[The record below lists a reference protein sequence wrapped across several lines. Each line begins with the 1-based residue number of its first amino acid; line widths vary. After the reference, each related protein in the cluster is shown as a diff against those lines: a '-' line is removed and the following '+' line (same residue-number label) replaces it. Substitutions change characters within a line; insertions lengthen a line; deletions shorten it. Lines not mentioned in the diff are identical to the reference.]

1 MNTIQ
6 TSKGELLAAIQI
18 NLVKEDYEGEVK
30 KALNDYQRKA
40 TLPGFRQGKVPF
52 GMIKKMYG
60 QAVLLE
66 KINQKVSEALNNHI
80 IENKLDVIGYP
91 LPDMEKS
98 QPNDLDNQEELSF
111 YFEAALKPEI
121 KIELKEHKINDFN
134 IKASQEEIDRTIKS
148 IQENNKVDDKE
159 PELNEELFNMI
170 FPNQEVKDIETFR
183 QKVAVEM
190 EKQYVLEAE
199 RMFYNKAID
208 QLVEEIKFDLPDI
221 FLKRWIVENS
231 EGKITAEEVEKNYD
245 NSYVKSLRW
254 QLIEEALVKQNPE
267 LALKQEEVRQ
277 FVRSMY
283 FGHMDVE
290 TLDEETKKRL
300 EDIIDAILK
309 DDNQRQNINNQLA
322 DKKLTAYLKE
332 NMIVTVVDT
341 DYDGFVKSFMPQLE
355 VAENNEAA
363 EEAKPK
369 KTRAKKAAKTEEK
382 EETAE

>member
-1 MNTIQ
+1 MNTTQ
-6 TSKGELLAAIQI
+6 TLKGELLAGIQVT
-18 NLVKEDYEGEVK
+18 LVKADYEAEVT
-30 KALNDYQRKA
+30 KALKDYQHKA

-60 QAVLLE
+60 QGVLIE

-91 LPDMEKS
+91 LPDLEQG
-98 QPNDLDNQEELSF
+98 QPNDLDTQEELNF

-121 KIELKEHKINDFN
+121 NVVLKDHKIEDFN
-134 IKASQEEIDRTIKS
+134 IKASEEEIDRTIKS
-148 IQENNKVDDKE
+148 IQDNNKVE
-159 PELNEELFNMI
+159 EQPAELNEELFAKI
-170 FPNQEVKDIETFR
+170 FPGQEVKDVETFR
-183 QKVAVEM
+183 AKVAIEM

-199 RMFYNKAID
+199 RMFYNRAVD
-208 QLVEEIKFDLPDI
+208 QLVEEIKFNLADT

-231 EGKITAEEVEKNYD
+231 EGKITAEEVENNYD

-267 LALKQEEVRQ
+267 LIIKEEEVRNY
-277 FVRSMY
+277 VRSMY

-300 EDIIDAILK
+300 EDIIDAIIK
-309 DDNQRQNINNQLA
+309 DDNQRQNINNQIA

-332 NMIVTVVDT
+332 NMTVTVVDT
-341 DYDGFVKSFMPQLE
+341 DYEGFVQAVLPQVEL
-355 VAENNEAA
+355 AG
-363 EEAKPK
+363 EAKPK
-369 KTRAKKAAKTEEK
+369 KTRAKKAAKAEEAT

>member
-1 MNTIQ
+1 MNTTQ
-6 TSKGELLAAIQI
+6 TLKGELLAGIQVT
-18 NLVKEDYEGEVK
+18 LVKADYEAEVT
-30 KALNDYQRKA
+30 KALKDYQHKA
-40 TLPGFRQGKVPF
+40 TLPGFRQGKVPV

-60 QAVLLE
+60 QGVLIE

-91 LPDMEKS
+91 LPDLEQG
-98 QPNDLDNQEELSF
+98 QPNDLDTQEELNF

-121 KIELKEHKINDFN
+121 NVVLKDHKIEDFN
-134 IKASQEEIDRTIKS
+134 IKASEEEIDRTIKS
-148 IQENNKVDDKE
+148 IQDNNKVE
-159 PELNEELFNMI
+159 EQPAELNEELFAKI
-170 FPNQEVKDIETFR
+170 FPGQEVKDVETFR
-183 QKVAVEM
+183 AKVAVEM

-199 RMFYNKAID
+199 RMFYNRAVD
-208 QLVEEIKFDLPDI
+208 QLVEEIKFNLADT

-231 EGKITAEEVEKNYD
+231 EGKITAEEVENNYD

-267 LALKQEEVRQ
+267 LIIKEEEVRNY
-277 FVRSMY
+277 VRSMY

-300 EDIIDAILK
+300 EDIIDAIIK
-309 DDNQRQNINNQLA
+309 DDNQRQNINNQIA

-332 NMIVTVVDT
+332 NMTVTVVDT
-341 DYDGFVKSFMPQLE
+341 DYEGFVQAVLPQVEL
-355 VAENNEAA
+355 AG
-363 EEAKPK
+363 EAKPK
-369 KTRAKKAAKTEEK
+369 KTRAKKAAKAEEAT

>member
-1 MNTIQ
+1 MKTTQ
-6 TSKGELLAAIQI
+6 TSKGELLAGIQI
-18 NLVKEDYEGEVK
+18 CLLKEDYEAEVT
-30 KALNDYQRKA
+30 KALKDYQHKA
-40 TLPGFRQGKVPF
+40 TMPGFRQGKVPF

-80 IENKLDVIGYP
+80 VENKLDVIGYP
-91 LPDMEKS
+91 LPDMEQS
-98 QPNDLDNQEELSF
+98 QPNDLDNQEELNF
-111 YFEAALKPEI
+111 YFEAALKPAI
-121 KIELKEHKINDFN
+121 TVELKNHKINDFN
-134 IKASQEEIDRTIKS
+134 IKASAEEIDRTIKS
-148 IQENNKVDDKE
+148 IQTNNKVEDKE
-159 PELNEELFNMI
+159 AELNEELFDKI
-170 FPNQEVKDIETFR
+170 FPGQEVKDIETFR
-183 QKVAVEM
+183 SKVAVEM

-208 QLVEEIKFDLPDI
+208 QLVEEIKFDLPDT

-231 EGKITAEEVEKNYD
+231 EGKITAEDVESNYD

-267 LALKQEEVRQ
+267 LIIKEQEVRD

-283 FGHMDVE
+283 FCHMDIE
-290 TLDEETKKRL
+290 TLEEATKKRL
-300 EDIIDAILK
+300 DDIIDAIIK

-332 NMIVTVVDT
+332 NMTITVVDT
-341 DYDGFVKSFMPQLE
+341 DYEGFVQAVLPQVEL
-355 VAENNEAA
+355 AG
-363 EEAKPK
+363 EAKPK
-369 KTRAKKAAKTEEK
+369 KSRAKKAAKVEPT

>member
-6 TSKGELLAAIQI
+6 TSKGELLAGIQVT
-18 NLVKEDYEGEVK
+18 LVKADYEAEVT
-30 KALNDYQRKA
+30 KALKDYQHKA
-40 TLPGFRQGKVPF
+40 TMPGFRQGKVPF

-60 QAVLLE
+60 QGVLIE

-91 LPDMEKS
+91 LPDLEQG
-98 QPNDLDNQEELSF
+98 QPNDLDTQEELNF

-121 KIELKEHKINDFN
+121 NVVLKDHKINDFN
-134 IKASQEEIDRTIKS
+134 IKASAEEIDRTIKS
-148 IQENNKVDDKE
+148 IQDNNKVE
-159 PELNEELFNMI
+159 EQPAELNEELFAKI
-170 FPNQEVKDIETFR
+170 FPGQEVKDVETFR
-183 QKVAVEM
+183 AKVAVEM

-199 RMFYNKAID
+199 RMFYNRAVD
-208 QLVEEIKFDLPDI
+208 QLVEEIKFNLADT

-231 EGKITAEEVEKNYD
+231 EGKITAEDVEKNYD
-245 NSYVKSLRW
+245 NTYVKSLRW
-254 QLIEEALVKQNPE
+254 QLIEEALVKQNNDLMIKE
-267 LALKQEEVRQ
+267 AEVRE
-277 FVRSMY
+277 FVRNMY

-300 EDIIDAILK
+300 EDIIDAIIK

-332 NMIVTVVDT
+332 NMTVTVVDT
-341 DYDGFVKSFMPQLE
+341 DYEGFVQAVLPQVEL
-355 VAENNEAA
+355 AG
-363 EEAKPK
+363 EAKPK
-369 KTRAKKAAKTEEK
+369 KTRAKKAAKAEETT

>member
-1 MNTIQ
+1 MNTTQ
-6 TSKGELLAAIQI
+6 TLKGELLAGIQVT
-18 NLVKEDYEGEVK
+18 LVKADYEAEVT
-30 KALNDYQRKA
+30 KALKDYQHKA

-60 QAVLLE
+60 QGVLIE

-91 LPDMEKS
+91 LPDLEQG
-98 QPNDLDNQEELSF
+98 QPNDLDTQEELNF

-121 KIELKEHKINDFN
+121 NVVLKDHKIEDFN
-134 IKASQEEIDRTIKS
+134 IKASEEEIDRTIKS
-148 IQENNKVDDKE
+148 IQDNNKVE
-159 PELNEELFNMI
+159 EQPAELNEELFAKI
-170 FPNQEVKDIETFR
+170 FPGQEVKDVETFR
-183 QKVAVEM
+183 AKVAVEM

-199 RMFYNKAID
+199 RMFYNRAVD
-208 QLVEEIKFDLPDI
+208 QLVEEIKFNLADT

-231 EGKITAEEVEKNYD
+231 EGKITAEEVENNYD

-267 LALKQEEVRQ
+267 LIIKEEEVRN

-283 FGHMDVE
+283 FGHMNVE

-300 EDIIDAILK
+300 EDIIDAIIK
-309 DDNQRQNINNQLA
+309 DDNQRQNINNQIA

-332 NMIVTVVDT
+332 NMTVTVVDT
-341 DYDGFVKSFMPQLE
+341 DYEGFVQAVLPQVEL
-355 VAENNEAA
+355 AG
-363 EEAKPK
+363 EAKPK
-369 KTRAKKAAKTEEK
+369 KTRAKKAAKAEEAT

>member
-98 QPNDLDNQEELSF
+98 QPNDLDNQDELSF
-111 YFEAALKPEI
+111 FFEAALKPEI
-121 KIELKEHKINDFN
+121 KVNLKDHKVNDFN

-148 IQENNKVDDKE
+148 IQENNKVEDKE
-159 PELNEELFNMI
+159 PELNEELFDKI
-170 FPNQEVKDIETFR
+170 FPGQEVKDIETFR
-183 QKVAVEM
+183 SKVAVEM

-199 RMFYNKAID
+199 RMFYNKAVD
-208 QLVEEIKFDLPDI
+208 QLVEEIKFDLPDT

-231 EGKITAEEVEKNYD
+231 EGKISAEEVEKNYD
-245 NSYVKSLRW
+245 NAYVKSLRW
-254 QLIEEALVKQNPE
+254 QLIEEVLVKQNPE
-267 LALKQEEVRQ
+267 LVLKEEEVRD
-277 FVRSMY
+277 FVRSTY
-283 FGHMDVE
+283 FGHMDVT

-300 EDIIDAILK
+300 DDIVDVILK

-332 NMIVTVVDT
+332 NMTVTVVDT
-341 DYDGFVKSFMPQLE
+341 DYDGFVKSFMPE
-355 VAENNEAA
+355 VEVA

-369 KTRAKKAAKTEEK
+369 KTRAKKAEKT

>member
-52 GMIKKMYG
+52 SMIKKMYG

-121 KIELKEHKINDFN
+121 KVELKEHKINDFN

-208 QLVEEIKFDLPDI
+208 QLVEEIKFDLPDT

-267 LALKQEEVRQ
+267 LALKQEEVRE
-277 FVRSMY
+277 FVRGMY

-332 NMIVTVVDT
+332 NMTVTVVDT

-355 VAENNEAA
+355 VAENDEAA

-369 KTRAKKAAKTEEK
+369 KTRAKKAAKTEET

>member
-1 MNTIQ
+1 MNTTQ
-6 TSKGELLAAIQI
+6 TLKGELLAGIQVT
-18 NLVKEDYEGEVK
+18 LVKADYEAEVT
-30 KALNDYQRKA
+30 KALKDYQHKA

-60 QAVLLE
+60 QGVLIE

-91 LPDMEKS
+91 LPDLEQG
-98 QPNDLDNQEELSF
+98 QPNDLDTQEELNF

-121 KIELKEHKINDFN
+121 NVVLKDHKIEDFN
-134 IKASQEEIDRTIKS
+134 IKASEEEIDRTIKS
-148 IQENNKVDDKE
+148 IQDNNKVE
-159 PELNEELFNMI
+159 EQPAELNEELFAKI
-170 FPNQEVKDIETFR
+170 FPGQEVKDVETFR
-183 QKVAVEM
+183 AKVAVEM

-199 RMFYNKAID
+199 RMFYNRAVD
-208 QLVEEIKFDLPDI
+208 QLVEEIKFNLADT

-231 EGKITAEEVEKNYD
+231 EGKITAEEVENNYD

-267 LALKQEEVRQ
+267 LIIKEEEVRNY
-277 FVRSMY
+277 VRSMY

-300 EDIIDAILK
+300 EDIIDAIIK
-309 DDNQRQNINNQLA
+309 DDNQRQNINNQIA

-332 NMIVTVVDT
+332 NMTVTVVDT
-341 DYDGFVKSFMPQLE
+341 DYEGFVQAVLPQVEL
-355 VAENNEAA
+355 AG
-363 EEAKPK
+363 EAKPK
-369 KTRAKKAAKTEEK
+369 KTRAKKAAKAEEAT

>member
-6 TSKGELLAAIQI
+6 TSKGELLAGIQVT
-18 NLVKEDYEGEVK
+18 LVKADYEAEVT
-30 KALNDYQRKA
+30 KALKDYQHKA
-40 TLPGFRQGKVPF
+40 TMPGFRQGKVPF

-60 QAVLLE
+60 QGVLIE

-91 LPDMEKS
+91 LPDLEQG
-98 QPNDLDNQEELSF
+98 QPNDLDTQEELNF

-121 KIELKEHKINDFN
+121 NVVLKDHKINDFN
-134 IKASQEEIDRTIKS
+134 IKASEEEIDRTIKS
-148 IQENNKVDDKE
+148 IQDNNKVE
-159 PELNEELFNMI
+159 EQPAELNEELFAKI
-170 FPNQEVKDIETFR
+170 FPGQEVKDVETFR
-183 QKVAVEM
+183 AKVAVEM

-199 RMFYNKAID
+199 RMFYNRAVD
-208 QLVEEIKFDLPDI
+208 QLVEEIKFNLADT

-231 EGKITAEEVEKNYD
+231 EGKITAEDVEKNYD
-245 NSYVKSLRW
+245 NTYVKSLRW
-254 QLIEEALVKQNPE
+254 QLIEEALVKQNNDLMIKE
-267 LALKQEEVRQ
+267 AEVRE
-277 FVRSMY
+277 FVRNMY

-300 EDIIDAILK
+300 EDIIDAIIK

-332 NMIVTVVDT
+332 NMTVTVVDT
-341 DYDGFVKSFMPQLE
+341 DYEGFVQAVLPQVEL
-355 VAENNEAA
+355 AG
-363 EEAKPK
+363 EAKPK
-369 KTRAKKAAKTEEK
+369 KTRAKKAAKAEETT

>member
-98 QPNDLDNQEELSF
+98 QPNDLDNQDELSF
-111 YFEAALKPEI
+111 FFEAALKPEI
-121 KIELKEHKINDFN
+121 KVNLKDHKVNDFN

-148 IQENNKVDDKE
+148 IQENNKVEDKE
-159 PELNEELFNMI
+159 PELNEELFDKI
-170 FPNQEVKDIETFR
+170 FPGQEVKDIETFR
-183 QKVAVEM
+183 SKVAVEM

-199 RMFYNKAID
+199 RMFYNKAVD
-208 QLVEEIKFDLPDI
+208 QLVEEIKFDLPDT

-231 EGKITAEEVEKNYD
+231 EGKISAEEVEKNYD
-245 NSYVKSLRW
+245 NAYVKSLRW
-254 QLIEEALVKQNPE
+254 QLIEEVLVKQNPE
-267 LALKQEEVRQ
+267 LVLKEEEVRD
-277 FVRSMY
+277 FVRSTY
-283 FGHMDVE
+283 FGHMDVT

-300 EDIIDAILK
+300 DDIVDVILK

-332 NMIVTVVDT
+332 NMTVTVVDT
-341 DYDGFVKSFMPQLE
+341 DYDGFVKSFMPE
-355 VAENNEAA
+355 VEVA

-369 KTRAKKAAKTEEK
+369 TTRAKKAEKT

>member
-1 MNTIQ
+1 MNTTQ
-6 TSKGELLAAIQI
+6 TLKGELLAGIQVT
-18 NLVKEDYEGEVK
+18 LVKADYEAEVT
-30 KALNDYQRKA
+30 KALKDYQHKA

-60 QAVLLE
+60 QGVLIE

-91 LPDMEKS
+91 LPDLEQG
-98 QPNDLDNQEELSF
+98 QPNDLDTQEELNF

-121 KIELKEHKINDFN
+121 NVVLKDHKIEDFN
-134 IKASQEEIDRTIKS
+134 IKASEEEIDRTIKS
-148 IQENNKVDDKE
+148 IQDNNKVE
-159 PELNEELFNMI
+159 EQPAELNEELFAKI
-170 FPNQEVKDIETFR
+170 FPGQEVKDVETFR
-183 QKVAVEM
+183 AKVAVEM

-199 RMFYNKAID
+199 RMFYNRAVD
-208 QLVEEIKFDLPDI
+208 QLVEKIKFNLADT

-231 EGKITAEEVEKNYD
+231 EGKITAEEVENNYD

-267 LALKQEEVRQ
+267 LIIKEEEVRN

-283 FGHMDVE
+283 FGHMNVE

-300 EDIIDAILK
+300 EDIIDAIIK
-309 DDNQRQNINNQLA
+309 DDNQRQNINNQIA

-332 NMIVTVVDT
+332 NMTVTVVDT
-341 DYDGFVKSFMPQLE
+341 DYEGFVQAVLPQVEL
-355 VAENNEAA
+355 AG
-363 EEAKPK
+363 EAKPK
-369 KTRAKKAAKTEEK
+369 KTRAKKAAKAEEAT

>member
-1 MNTIQ
+1 MNTTQ
-6 TSKGELLAAIQI
+6 TLKGELLAGIQVT
-18 NLVKEDYEGEVK
+18 LVKADYETEVT
-30 KALNDYQRKA
+30 KALKDYQHKA
-40 TLPGFRQGKVPF
+40 TMPGFRQGKVPF

-66 KINQKVSEALNNHI
+66 KINQKVSESLNNHI
-80 IENKLDVIGYP
+80 VENKLDIIGYP
-91 LPDMEKS
+91 LPDMEQS
-98 QPNDLDNQEELSF
+98 QPNDLDNQEELNF
-111 YFEAALKPEI
+111 YFEVALKPEVI
-121 KIELKEHKINDFN
+121 VNLKDHKINDFN

-148 IQENNKVDDKE
+148 IQDNNKVEDQ
-159 PELNEELFNMI
+159 PAELNEELFEKI
-170 FPNQEVKDIETFR
+170 FPGQEVKDIETFR
-183 QKVAVEM
+183 SKVAVEM

-199 RMFYNKAID
+199 RMFYNRAID
-208 QLVEEIKFDLPDI
+208 QLVESIQFNLPDT

-231 EGKITAEEVEKNYD
+231 EGKITAEDVEKNYE

-254 QLIEEALVKQNPE
+254 QLIEETLVKQNPE
-267 LALKQEEVRQ
+267 LVLKEEEVRN

-300 EDIIDAILK
+300 DDIIDAILK

-332 NMIVTVVDT
+332 NMTITVVDT
-341 DYDGFVKSFMPQLE
+341 DYEGFVKAVLPQTEEIEE
-355 VAENNEAA
+355 V
-363 EEAKPK
+363 KTK
-369 KTRAKKAAKTEEK
+369 KTRAKKAAKEETT

>member
-1 MNTIQ
+1 MNTTQ
-6 TSKGELLAAIQI
+6 TSKGELLAGIQVT
-18 NLVKEDYEGEVK
+18 LVKADYEAEVK

-66 KINQKVSEALNNHI
+66 KINQKVSESLNNHI
-80 IENKLDVIGYP
+80 VENKLDIIGYP
-91 LPDMEKS
+91 LPDMEQS
-98 QPNDLDNQEELSF
+98 QPNDLDNQEELNF
-111 YFEAALKPEI
+111 YFEVALKPEVNVN
-121 KIELKEHKINDFN
+121 LKDHKINDFN

-148 IQENNKVDDKE
+148 IQDNNKVEDQ
-159 PELNEELFNMI
+159 PAELNEELFEKI
-170 FPNQEVKDIETFR
+170 FPGQEVKDIETFR
-183 QKVAVEM
+183 NKVAVEM

-199 RMFYNKAID
+199 RMFYNRAID
-208 QLVEEIKFDLPDI
+208 QLVESIQFNLPDT

-231 EGKITAEEVEKNYD
+231 EGKITAEDVEKNYE

-254 QLIEEALVKQNPE
+254 QLIEETLVKQNPE
-267 LALKQEEVRQ
+267 LVLKEEEVRN

-283 FGHMDVE
+283 FGHMDIE

-300 EDIIDAILK
+300 DDIIDAILK
-309 DDNQRQNINNQLA
+309 DENQRQNINNQLA

-332 NMIVTVVDT
+332 NMTITVVDT
-341 DYDGFVKSFMPQLE
+341 DYEGFVKAVLPQTE
-355 VAENNEAA
+355 EI

-369 KTRAKKAAKTEEK
+369 KTRAKKAAKEETT

>member
-1 MNTIQ
+1 MNTTQ
-6 TSKGELLAAIQI
+6 TSKGELLAGIQVT
-18 NLVKEDYEGEVK
+18 LVKADYEAEVT
-30 KALNDYQRKA
+30 KALKDYQHKA
-40 TLPGFRQGKVPF
+40 TMPGFRQGKVPF

-60 QAVLLE
+60 QGVLIE

-91 LPDMEKS
+91 LPDLEQG
-98 QPNDLDNQEELSF
+98 QPNDLDTQEELNF

-121 KIELKEHKINDFN
+121 NVVLKDHKINDFN
-134 IKASQEEIDRTIKS
+134 IKASEEEIDRTIKS
-148 IQENNKVDDKE
+148 IQDNNKVE
-159 PELNEELFNMI
+159 EQPAELNEELFAKI
-170 FPNQEVKDIETFR
+170 FPGQEVKDVETFR
-183 QKVAVEM
+183 AKVAVEM

-199 RMFYNKAID
+199 RMFYNRAVD
-208 QLVEEIKFDLPDI
+208 QLVEEIKFNLADT

-231 EGKITAEEVEKNYD
+231 EGKITAEDVENNYD

-267 LALKQEEVRQ
+267 LIIKEEEVRN

-283 FGHMDVE
+283 FGHMNVE

-300 EDIIDAILK
+300 EDIIDAIIK
-309 DDNQRQNINNQLA
+309 DDNQRQNINNQIA

-332 NMIVTVVDT
+332 NMTVTVVDT
-341 DYDGFVKSFMPQLE
+341 DYEGFVQAVLPQVEL
-355 VAENNEAA
+355 AG
-363 EEAKPK
+363 EAKPK
-369 KTRAKKAAKTEEK
+369 KTRAKKAAKAEEAT